1 MSQTRTTFEMGLR
14 EYARTPVLLA
24 LLVFL
29 PAYIIVFFT
38 RVMPERT
45 IPVDVPGAG
54 LVPVGLKPM
63 VAALMTPMVA
73 ALIGGV
79 AGLFLMQSARDIDG
93 RLVVVGA
100 APRSIL
106 IARFGLLGF
115 ATLLA
120 SAVAVAV
127 MSLTYVPDQ
136 LAWFVVATVLSG
148 LTYGAIGALAG
159 LVLNRLAG
167 IYLMMFGPFLDIFL
181 AQSPLSEAAPAVAP
195 YLPGHYTV
203 EMAFDAAFTAGVDL
217 ANIAGGLVY
226 LAVVAAVAWAA
237 FYRTLHST

>member
-1 MSQTRTTFEMGLR
+1 MSLTRTSFGMGLR

-29 PAYIIVFFT
+29 PAYIILFFT
-38 RVMPERT
+38 RVMPDRT
-45 IPVDVPGAG
+45 VPVDVPGAG

-63 VAALMTPMVA
+63 VAVLMTPMVA

-79 AGLFLMQSARDIDG
+79 AGLFLMQSARAVDG

-100 APRSIL
+100 APRTIL
-106 IARFGLLGF
+106 LARFGLLGF

-127 MSLTYVPDQ
+127 MSFTYVPDQ
-136 LAWFVVATVLSG
+136 LAPFVAATVVSG
-148 LTYGAIGALAG
+148 LTYGAVGALLG

-167 IYLMMFGPFLDIFL
+167 IYAMMFGPFLDIFL
-181 AQSPLSEAAPAVAP
+181 AQGPLSEGSPAVAP

-217 ANIAGGLVY
+217 ANVAGGLAY
-226 LAVVAAVAWAA
+226 LAVVAAVAWVA
-237 FYRTLHST
+237 FYRTLRST